1 MGILSFLK
9 GGETVK
15 GVAEG
20 VGSLIGDVKAAITGQ
35 DPALDAKLAQAQV
48 ELNKIEAGSTSLF
61 VSGWRPFIGW
71 TCGFALFWNYVI
83 REIVN
88 AFIKVG
94 LPAVDM
100 SQLYPLVI
108 ALLGLGVYRTTEK
121 IKGVQSNH

>member
-35 DPALDAKLAQAQV
+35 DPELDAKLAQAQV

-121 IKGVQSNH
+121 IKGVQNNH

>member
-1 MGILSFLK
+1 MGLMTFLK

-15 GVAEG
+15 GIAEG
-20 VGSLIGDVKAAITGQ
+20 VGGLIGDVKTAITGR
-35 DPALDAKLAQAQV
+35 DPDLEAKLSQAQI
-48 ELNKIEAGSTSLF
+48 ELNKIEAANPSIF

-71 TCGFALFWNYVI
+71 TCGFALFWNYVV

-88 AFIKVG
+88 AFIETT

-121 IKGVQSNH
+121 IKGVQDKH

>member
-35 DPALDAKLAQAQV
+35 DPELDAKLAQAQV